1 MRQSRDYTWAETAVR
16 AGVCLVL
23 AEYALTACS
32 HPFQPNRV
40 SALDQTYEFTLLGI
54 EHILPGYDHLLF
66 LLGLHILD
74 RKITHVLKIITAFT
88 LAHSLTLA
96 LAALDVVVLPARLV
110 EAAIALSIAYIAVEN
125 ILIRRRPEKRWIV
138 ALVFG
143 LVHGFGFA
151 GILRDIG
158 LAQTDL
164 LISLFAFNIGVE
176 VGQIGVIALL
186 FPVLVVVG
194 RLRRQL
200 AFQRIVSAFILVCG
214 LVWFV

>member
-54 EHILPGYDHLLF
+54 EHILTGYDHLLF

-110 EAAIALSIAYIAVEN
+110 ETTIALSIAYIAVECQ
-125 ILIRRRPEKRWIV
+125 RRCKNGSYALSVKRFMRPAADTARVCAEGRIP
-138 ALVFG
+138 
-143 LVHGFGFA
+143 
-151 GILRDIG
+151 RDR
-158 LAQTDL
+158 T
-164 LISLFAFNIGVE
+164 
-176 VGQIGVIALL
+176 
-186 FPVLVVVG
+186 
-194 RLRRQL
+194 
-200 AFQRIVSAFILVCG
+200 SAA
-214 LVWFV
+214 